1 MKQTELYLRSLF
13 GNSIII
19 EKFNQTN
26 VLPMYLIQKFDFAEM
41 RFRNQNNSY
50 ILLKPKGKFDIKITA
65 IKKQFEQITK
75 HTICTP
81 IMIFNILRLTQR
93 NALIQANIPFIVPYK
108 QLFIP
113 NVVMNLSEKESY
125 NHDYGNEFSI
135 ATQVVFAHLLLK
147 DITETNAHKLSKTL
161 DYSVPTLNRAL
172 SELADRELLKIEG
185 QNTRKIYR
193 IVAKRDF
200 WEKGKAFLFNPVA
213 KIFYIKQTH
222 RKENMFMSNELA
234 LTRLSSML
242 NESNIKYYAVSAES
256 LKDIDKNKFLN
267 EYDIF
272 DYNYSVVE
280 KFKYNP
286 ALLSNSNYIDI
297 ISLYAQFK
305 DENDE
310 RVQME
315 LEDLV
320 EEILC

>member
-1 MKQTELYLRSLF
+1 
-13 GNSIII
+13 
-19 EKFNQTN
+19 
-26 VLPMYLIQKFDFAEM
+26 
-41 RFRNQNNSY
+41 
-50 ILLKPKGKFDIKITA
+50 
-65 IKKQFEQITK
+65 
-75 HTICTP
+75 
-81 IMIFNILRLTQR
+81 
-93 NALIQANIPFIVPYK
+93 
-108 QLFIP
+108 
-113 NVVMNLSEKESY
+113 
-125 NHDYGNEFSI
+125 
-135 ATQVVFAHLLLK
+135 
-147 DITETNAHKLSKTL
+147 
-161 DYSVPTLNRAL
+161 
-172 SELADRELLKIEG
+172 
-185 QNTRKIYR
+185 
-193 IVAKRDF
+193 
-200 WEKGKAFLFNPVA
+200 
-213 KIFYIKQTH
+213 
-222 RKENMFMSNELA
+222 MSNELA

-315 LEDLV
+315 LEDLL